1 MENNNHGETPNV
13 MNRRYFLKL
22 LGGAA
27 AAMASSELLSCADE
41 ESCAPKIELYE
52 DTEKFEK
59 NLKLKSL
66 LEIEKLEPKEPIV
79 KNSIEVWENIYRNT
93 DVNTIRSLPAYENEG
108 TDPTTLYTSKG
119 ICYPIR
125 NIKKL
130 GIGGKLEEG
139 IFLRFPLYIN
149 LIRKIYKEEG
159 VPEWTLYNIFNES
172 EFGQGV
178 SGPGATG
185 PWQFMSRT
193 GNEYNLQSGHH
204 PLIDE
209 RRDYLLAAR
218 ASARYLKNLKR
229 IFPCENEND
238 SWLWAFIAYNQGPG
252 NAKKYFNIC
261 KSEKNTDIVNY
272 LSKVREEYS
281 ELAKSMDFNTSMGKI
296 DKLKAE
302 ISKFEEQIKSAQKE
316 KKSSRRDNKIKN
328 FRTQIKNKEK
338 ILNPL
343 IAQRNKVLVLLER
356 LNYLT
361 KFFGI
366 IRVVTDYYKKHNV
379 TDEIFDEKE
388 LEFDSISI
396 KYKNLG
402 ENIVE
407 VKSGDNLSTIAAKN
421 GVKIDNLKAW
431 NNLKNNTIRIG
442 QKLKIELK
450 PEQIE
455 LLDLIGKLYDSE
467 EKRVEFFDELL
478 FLNPAINLRNGLYD
492 DIKNALINGNGS
504 GLKISLPENYN
515 LRLPKGLA
523 PEILTIYANSLRELP
538 EKDLIVEY
546 RKQITEEAAIA
557 QVTTETGSRA
567 RKLLEE
573 FNINFDSS
581 KAADSGLILELNRIS
596 GILDKELQ
604 TGVVET
610 QEQYDEIKV
619 AINEKREEI
628 RILIAQTLKTGL
640 EVDTSS
646 DYLVKLNERYENAD
660 KENITELSEIITLYE
675 KELEKAAKVSELQ
688 AQVVEKLN
696 ELQAD
701 LEKIIE
707 KSVDEI
713 VEGNY
718 FETGAEFPAQ
728 LQEKLTIANDNAI
741 RLSAYTN
748 KNVVMSA
755 NAVQSINKITQ
766 EKEKAKVLKDRQIA
780 AAEPKKETIKPAEAK
795 TGKQDEKTVPETAA
809 MKSVK
814 RPESTSKKGITK
826 KRGLKLKVKPGWDLK
841 QLQICY
847 NVTREEL
854 YKTNPKLHRLSLKDS
869 REIIVPVDYIEHT
882 VKQGEG
888 FIRIAG
894 DYGVTLTSIYN
905 ANYGVKDE
913 TLRPGQKLIIVLPK
927 TPKKH

>member
-1 MENNNHGETPNV
+1 MAKLGTLPCQMINEMVKAGHIQNVLEQNIRPASVDLRLSEEFYRVDGVFLPRPGESVREIISKMGASLHDLNYPLERGTTYLA
-13 MNRRYFLKL
+13 RLEESLKL
-22 LGGAA
+22 PPDIYAYCNPKSSTGRNDIHVRVIADRISRYDTVAPAGYAGELW
-27 AAMASSELLSCADE
+27 MAVEPRSF
-41 ESCAPKIELYE
+41 PI
-52 DTEKFEK
+52 
-59 NLKLKSL
+59 KLK
-66 LEIEKLEPKEPIV
+66 P
-79 KNSIEVWENIYRNT
+79 
-93 DVNTIRSLPAYENEG
+93 
-108 TDPTTLYTSKG
+108 
-119 ICYPIR
+119 
-125 NIKKL
+125 
-130 GIGGKLEEG
+130 
-139 IFLRFPLYIN
+139 
-149 LIRKIYKEEG
+149 
-159 VPEWTLYNIFNES
+159 
-172 EFGQGV
+172 GV
-178 SGPGATG
+178 SLS
-185 PWQFMSRT
+185 QIRF
-193 GNEYNLQSGHH
+193 
-204 PLIDE
+204 
-209 RRDYLLAAR
+209 
-218 ASARYLKNLKR
+218 
-229 IFPCENEND
+229 
-238 SWLWAFIAYNQGPG
+238 
-252 NAKKYFNIC
+252 FNHD
-261 KSEKNTDIVNY
+261 T
-272 LSKVREEYS
+272 R
-281 ELAKSMDFNTSMGKI
+281 
-296 DKLKAE
+296 
-302 ISKFEEQIKSAQKE
+302 
-316 KKSSRRDNKIKN
+316 
-328 FRTQIKNKEK
+328 
-338 ILNPL
+338 
-343 IAQRNKVLVLLER
+343 
-356 LNYLT
+356 
-361 KFFGI
+361 
-366 IRVVTDYYKKHNV
+366 
-379 TDEIFDEKE
+379 FDEKE